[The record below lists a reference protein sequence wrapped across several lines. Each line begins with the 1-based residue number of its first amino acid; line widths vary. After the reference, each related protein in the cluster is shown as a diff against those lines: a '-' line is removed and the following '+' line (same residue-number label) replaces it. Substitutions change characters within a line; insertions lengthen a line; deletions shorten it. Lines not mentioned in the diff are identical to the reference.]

1 MVPLSGFRFTNPF
14 LVKLTYDINPSFA
27 VKKELA
33 EFNFPVALNVARS
46 NQQAHES
53 DVILECILGDEEQSS
68 PFRLSITMQATFQW
82 GNDYSDD
89 MVEKLLSQNA
99 PSLLLSYIR
108 PHVVQITDASP
119 FATVHIPFL
128 DFTQMA
134 SDS

>member
-1 MVPLSGFRFTNPF
+1 M
-14 LVKLTYDINPSFA
+14 
-27 VKKELA
+27 
-33 EFNFPVALNVARS
+33 ALNVARS